1 MASNIGQLLKKKSTY
16 LSKVYLLL
24 AFQIILTMVVVF
36 YLRQHQQVYESIK
49 KYSLLWLILAI
60 GILFV
65 LLLMPKLPM
74 PVKLLLFSIFT
85 ILISFNCIA
94 ASKKVS
100 FEIIKAALWTTV
112 ALFVFMSIIGLIIAG
127 LGIDLSFLSFAIL
140 IALVGLFI
148 AMIVMHFVKV
158 DKTVAKVIFIIGVV
172 LFSVLIAFDTNLML
186 LKNIGVLDGAIGL
199 YLDVINLFNFNIAL
213 E

>member
-100 FEIIKAALWTTV
+100 FEIIKAALSTTV

-199 YLDVINLFNFNIAL
+199 YLDVINLFNFNVAL